1 MTRIVSAVVLI
12 VILGGTLIYLP
23 PWGTVVLAVV
33 AAAIGATELAGLL
46 RAMGVQVSSLFL
58 AVASALWCVAA
69 AGPFLADGGP
79 ASIDFAALAIG
90 LVIAAGLVAVAT
102 LPPGEHVFSALGA
115 MLLAPLYLGLTLGTL
130 AWVRTTAGFEAVVW
144 LVGVITISDSAQY
157 YVGTS
162 LGRTK
167 LSPVI
172 SPKKTVEGLVGGL
185 VAAPIAGALIG
196 MWAMPDASPVVLGG
210 VALVLAL
217 FGVAGDLFESLLKR
231 SAQVKD
237 SSSLIPGHG
246 GVLDRIDAY
255 LFAAPVFFLYLR
267 YVA

>member
-1 MTRIVSAVVLI
+1 MTRIVSAIILI
-12 VILGGTLIYLP
+12 AILGGTLIYLP
-23 PWGTVVLAVV
+23 PWGTVLLAVI
-33 AAAIGATELAGLL
+33 AAAVGATELAGLL
-46 RAMGVQVSSLFL
+46 RAVGVHVSSFFL
-58 AVASALWCVAA
+58 AAASALWCVAA

-79 ASIDFAALAIG
+79 APIDFAALAIG

-102 LPPGEHVFSALGA
+102 FQPGQHVFSALGA
-115 MLLAPLYLGLTLGTL
+115 MLLAPLYLGLTLGAL
-130 AWVRTTAGFEAVVW
+130 VWVRTTSGAEAVVW
-144 LVGVITISDSAQY
+144 LVGVIVISDSAQY

-162 LGRTK
+162 FGRTK

-172 SPKKTVEGLVGGL
+172 SPKKTVEGLMGGL

-196 MWAMPDASPVVLGG
+196 MWAMPNESPVVIGG
-210 VALVLAL
+210 LALVLAL

-255 LFAAPVFFLYLR
+255 LFAAPVFYLYLR
-267 YVA
+267 YAA